1 MTHLQAERETV
12 ERLRR
17 QLEERRS
24 LRDVFGDLSSDAMA
38 AETSGPREYYIPDD
52 SVSIDWTSLGQHNDW
67 TG

>member
-17 QLEERRS
+17 QLEARRS
-24 LRDVFGDLSSDAMA
+24 YRDLLVDLSSDTVA
-38 AETSGPREYYIPDD
+38 AENPSDGGAYIPDD
-52 SVSIDWTSLGQHNDW
+52 SISIDWTSLGQYDW

>member
-24 LRDVFGDLSSDAMA
+24 LRDEFDDLTSDAMA
-38 AETSGPREYYIPDD
+38 AENPSPREYVIPDD
-52 SVSIDWTSLGQHNDW
+52 TVSIDWTSLGHHDW

>member
-17 QLEERRS
+17 QLAERDFAAT
-24 LRDVFGDLSSDAMA
+24 LQELSSNSA
-38 AETSGPREYYIPDD
+38 AENSGPGAAYLSDD
-52 SVSIDWTSLGQHNDW
+52 TISVDWTSLGHHDW